1 MPCFKNRALL
11 HMRHAEIQKS
21 AELHTLVPAQHEI
34 ALSYYTRA
42 MDQDWTPV
50 TLSKTNKQ
58 KVAGISNAAGLA
70 AAKRDGLVA
79 TVSRTSLGGGS
90 SVTGG
95 SLRKLEES
103 NDVFKH
109 DTVNKELSKAITQAR
124 MVCILF
130 SL

>member
-1 MPCFKNRALL
+1 
-11 HMRHAEIQKS
+11 
-21 AELHTLVPAQHEI
+21 
-34 ALSYYTRA
+34 
-42 MDQDWTPV
+42 
-50 TLSKTNKQ
+50 
-58 KVAGISNAAGLA
+58 VAGISNAAGLA

>member
-1 MPCFKNRALL
+1 
-11 HMRHAEIQKS
+11 
-21 AELHTLVPAQHEI
+21 
-34 ALSYYTRA
+34 

-70 AAKRDGLVA
+70 AAKRDGLVT
-79 TVSRTSLGGGS
+79 TVSKSSLGGGT

-103 NDVFKH
+103 TDVFKH
-109 DTVNKELSKAITQAR
+109 ETVNKELSKTIVQAR
-124 MVCILF
+124 MVYKLYIIVINLVF
-130 SL
+130 FVSIG

>member
-1 MPCFKNRALL
+1 MLCCESSAGRNHQLCRDMSLFLDCWRK
-11 HMRHAEIQKS
+11 QKYEGEKES
-21 AELHTLVPAQHEI
+21 
-34 ALSYYTRA
+34 A

>member
-1 MPCFKNRALL
+1 
-11 HMRHAEIQKS
+11 
-21 AELHTLVPAQHEI
+21 
-34 ALSYYTRA
+34 

-58 KVAGISNAAGLA
+58 KVAGISSAAGLA

-79 TVSRTSLGGGS
+79 TVSKSSLGGGT

-103 NDVFKH
+103 TDVFKH
-109 DTVNKELSKAITQAR
+109 ETVNKELSKTIVQAR
-124 MVCILF
+124 MVYKLYIIVINLVF
-130 SL
+130 FVSQG